1 MDLKHKIRL
10 IILDISGTY
19 SQIYDEMY
27 VEDNPKEIHNA
38 ISRFYSSQYCI
49 VQIKY

>member
-10 IILDISGTY
+10 IILDISGMY

-27 VEDNPKEIHNA
+27 VDNNPDEIHKA

>member
-1 MDLKHKIRL
+1 MDLKHNIRF
-10 IILDISGTY
+10 IILDISGMY

-27 VEDNPKEIHNA
+27 IDNNPKEIHKA
-38 ISRFYSSQYCI
+38 ISRFASSQYCI